1 MTRHNRDN
9 LRTTLGY
16 ALIVATA
23 FAFLYVSRMA
33 AQEPITITPGL
44 TTIAAPGLKIYTV
57 PLGIPC
63 GPEFPVPGCLPA
75 AMQGWMVQIEGGDR
89 PFFNV
94 TLTYRDAEGRRHTH
108 TQHDVPRVTPDP
120 SKPSWTVVPF
130 YIGRAASPPMFPTG
144 TVPVRTEV
152 WYEPTR

>member
-1 MTRHNRDN
+1 MIRQ
-9 LRTTLGY
+9 LAAGLAIALMAIALG
-16 ALIVATA
+16 ALVGLA
-23 FAFLYVSRMA
+23 M

-44 TTIAAPGLKIYTV
+44 TTIAEPGLRVYTV

-75 AMQGWMVQIEGGDR
+75 AMQGWLVQIEGGDK
-89 PFFNV
+89 PAYTV
-94 TLTYRDAEGRRHTH
+94 TLVYRDAEGRLHTH
-108 TQHDVPRVTPDP
+108 TQHGVPRITPDP

-130 YIGRAASPPMFPTG
+130 RVGRAASPPTFPVG